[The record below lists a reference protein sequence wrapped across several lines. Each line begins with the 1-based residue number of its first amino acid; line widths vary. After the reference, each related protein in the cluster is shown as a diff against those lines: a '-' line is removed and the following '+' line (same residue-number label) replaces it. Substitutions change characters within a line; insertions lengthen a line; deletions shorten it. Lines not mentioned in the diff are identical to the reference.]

1 MNKKKIY
8 NILLGLG
15 IATGIYLLASRIY
28 RKYKSMSKSLQD
40 GELYIQELLDQL
52 EVVTNDGSVIE
63 SYDIPETNM
72 AFPLQID
79 DGCIDGIPGGC
90 EEYQNVQKLQVV
102 LLYQISSLPFNLDA
116 DGKFGNKTE
125 EAVIQYLNTLGASYL
140 QQNGY
145 TFDFVSVDNQNIAD
159 LSGINYITQE
169 LYNNDILPQY
179 EAIVG

>member
-1 MNKKKIY
+1 MNKRKVY

-15 IATGIYLLASRIY
+15 IVSGIYLLASRVY
-28 RKYKSMSKSLQD
+28 RKYKSMTKGLQD

-52 EVVTNDGSVIE
+52 EIVTNEGNVIE
-63 SYDIPETNM
+63 TYDIPETNM

-102 LLYQISSLPFNLDA
+102 LLYQISSVPFDLDA

-125 EAVIQYLNTLGASYL
+125 DAVVNYLNSLSIEIL
-140 QQNGY
+140 QENGY
-145 TFDFVSVDNQNIAD
+145 SVDFVTIGNTT
-159 LSGINYITQE
+159 LNYITE
-169 LYNNDILPQY
+169 SLYNNIILPEY
-179 EAIVG
+179 EGIIG

>member
-1 MNKKKIY
+1 MNKRKVY

-15 IATGIYLLASRIY
+15 IVSGIYLLASRVY
-28 RKYKSMSKSLQD
+28 RKYKSMTKGLQD

-52 EVVTNDGSVIE
+52 EIVTNEGNVIE
-63 SYDIPETNM
+63 TYDIPEANM

-102 LLYQISSLPFNLDA
+102 LLYQISSVPFDLDA

-125 EAVIQYLNTLGASYL
+125 DAVVNYLNSLSIEIL
-140 QQNGY
+140 QENGY
-145 TFDFVSVDNQNIAD
+145 SVDFVTIGNTT
-159 LSGINYITQE
+159 LNYITE
-169 LYNNDILPQY
+169 SLYNNIILPEY
-179 EAIVG
+179 EGIIG